1 MSTIL
6 LVDDDV
12 HSLSLLQ
19 IILVGHGHR
28 VLLAQGGEA
37 ALHTAAQRL
46 PDLIVTDWNMPGMD
60 GIGLCERLKSYPAL
74 AQIPVVMT
82 SGRVPPREKSALWD
96 AFLSKPLD
104 LAALE
109 HAVDSLLVKRLSGPQ
124 SPQCAWSRVLPMATR
139 LLETD
144 GLAIGGV
151 RDADGVRCEFAPT
164 PQIAVRQLL
173 ATVMKTV
180 QGGTQ

>member
-124 SPQCAWSRVLPMATR
+124 SPLNVPGPAFSRWQPVSSKLM
-139 LLETD
+139 
-144 GLAIGGV
+144 V
-151 RDADGVRCEFAPT
+151 
-164 PQIAVRQLL
+164 
-173 ATVMKTV
+173 
-180 QGGTQ
+180 